1 MVPRKGCVKSMEK
14 TMNETT
20 CDISDKFHPDVQ
32 YLESEYKSYGGKT
45 SFSGRIVTI
54 KCYDDN
60 SLVEEVLKTNGKD
73 SVLVIDAGGSMKCA
87 MLGDKRAAEAI
98 KNDWE
103 GILVHGL
110 IRDSAT
116 INGMKIGIRA
126 LGVCPLKS
134 IKKGV
139 GDRDLVVNFSGVT
152 FTPGEY
158 LYADEDGVII
168 IKENLIKK
176 SHQ

>member
-1 MVPRKGCVKSMEK
+1 MFPRKGCVKSMEK

-20 CDISDKFHPDVQ
+20 WDISDKLHPDVQ
-32 YLESEYKSYGGKT
+32 YLDPVYKSYGAKT

-54 KCYDDN
+54 KCYEDN
-60 SLVEEVLKTNGKD
+60 SLVEETLKGNGKE
-73 SVLVIDAGGSMKCA
+73 SVLVIDAGGSMNCA
-87 MLGDKRAAEAI
+87 MLGDKRAADAI
-98 KNDWE
+98 KNEWE

-116 INGMKIGIRA
+116 INKMEISIHA

-134 IKKGV
+134 IKNGV
-139 GDRDLVVNFSGVT
+139 GDRNLTVNFSGVT

-158 LYADEDGVII
+158 LYADEDGVIV
-168 IKENLIKK
+168 IKEKASL
-176 SHQ
+176 

>member
-20 CDISDKFHPDVQ
+20 CDISDKLHPDVQ
-32 YLESEYKSYGGKT
+32 YLEPVYKIYGAKT
-45 SFSGRIVTI
+45 SFSGRIVTV
-54 KCYDDN
+54 KCYEDN
-60 SLVEEVLKTNGKD
+60 SLVEEALKGNGKE
-73 SVLVIDAGGSMKCA
+73 SVLVIDAGGSMNCA

-98 KNDWE
+98 NNEWE
-103 GILVHGL
+103 GIIVHGL
-110 IRDSAT
+110 VRDSVA

-134 IKKGV
+134 IKNGV
-139 GDRDLVVNFSGVT
+139 GDSNLIINFSGVI

-158 LYADEDGVII
+158 LYADEDGVIVV
-168 IKENLIKK
+168 KEKL
-176 SHQ
+176 